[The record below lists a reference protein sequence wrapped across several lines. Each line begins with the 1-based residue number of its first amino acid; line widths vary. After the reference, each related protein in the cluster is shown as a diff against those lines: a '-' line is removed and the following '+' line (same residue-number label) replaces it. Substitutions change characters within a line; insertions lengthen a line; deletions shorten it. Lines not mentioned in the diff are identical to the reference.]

1 MDVGVLHALPLPLPL
16 PLLVLVVVVDAGREV
31 CAACV
36 PRRRGASDSRRRRKI
51 ELALSRVDTGRR
63 ASSSPSS
70 PSSS

>member
-16 PLLVLVVVVDAGREV
+16 LVLVVDVVDAGREV